1 MLNRVDLTDEQFL
14 VVNELLNYVRLGTVG
29 TFTKAISE
37 LLISMQDQ
45 GLEQVVSDIEDSIGD
60 TVKVA
65 FEYNDSDGMV
75 ISLN

>member
-14 VVNELLNYVRLGTVG
+14 VVNELLKHVRLGTVG

-37 LLISMQDQ
+37 LLVSMNAQ

-60 TVKVA
+60 TVKVT

-75 ISLN
+75 INLN

>member
-14 VVNELLNYVRLGTVG
+14 VVNELLKHVRLGTVG

-37 LLISMQDQ
+37 LLTSMNAQ
-45 GLEQVVSDIEDSIGD
+45 GLERVVSDIEASIGD
-60 TVKVA
+60 TVKVT

-75 ISLN
+75 INLN